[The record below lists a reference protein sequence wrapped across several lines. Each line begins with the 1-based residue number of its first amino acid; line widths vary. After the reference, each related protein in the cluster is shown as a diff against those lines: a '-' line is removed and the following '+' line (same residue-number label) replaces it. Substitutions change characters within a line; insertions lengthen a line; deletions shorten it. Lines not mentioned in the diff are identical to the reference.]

1 MTAPSSSSTSG
12 SISGLGAVTIVGQ
25 ATAEQALA
33 AHMQRGGGAGSVL
46 IVGPDGVGRY
56 LLALGSARAILG
68 TSEAAAAR
76 VDSLQHVDLSVLDP
90 AEGIDGV
97 RAAVERLSR
106 KPAEGARQVLI
117 LRDFDRMSDAAQNA
131 LLKTLEEPPAGAAL
145 IVLAESS
152 DQLPETVVS
161 RCRIVRARALSP
173 EEMRSLGIPD
183 DRIAVAEGSPGLA
196 AADAERWDA
205 AQKLAGWM
213 GQRAADP
220 VGDVD
225 TIVRRRSGEK
235 AADQRA
241 RLEQVLRLCAA
252 HLRRSLP
259 ESEQRLRLCVRA
271 LGFMADNANPSIL
284 FSELVLHPWKTP
296 KKTPSPH

>member
-1 MTAPSSSSTSG
+1 ME
-12 SISGLGAVTIVGQ
+12 LVGQ
-25 ATAEQALA
+25 DTAVQALS
-33 AHMQRGGGAGSVL
+33 AHVARGGGAGSVL
-46 IVGPDGVGRY
+46 IVGPDGVGRFA
-56 LLALGSARAILG
+56 LALGAAREILG
-68 TSEAAAAR
+68 TSPAATAR

-106 KPAEGARQVLI
+106 KPAEGSRQVLI
-117 LRDFDRMSDAAQNA
+117 LRDLDRMSDAAQNA

-145 IVLAESS
+145 IAMAESS

-173 EEMRSLGIPD
+173 EEMRRLGIPD

-196 AADAERWDA
+196 AADPERWEA
-205 AQKLAGWM
+205 AQKLADWM
-213 GQRAADP
+213 SRPAADP

-225 TIVRRRSGEK
+225 AIVRRRSGEK

-241 RLEQVLRLCAA
+241 RLEQVLRLSAA

-259 ESEQRLRLCVRA
+259 NSEERLRLCVRA
-271 LGFMADNANPSIL
+271 LGSMADNANPSIL
-284 FSELVLHPWKTP
+284 FSELVLLPWKTQA
-296 KKTPSPH
+296 KQSSRS